1 MYLAVSRPA
10 MVMLVSFLVPKKMPV
25 LGFASL
31 VCSDLSSE
39 GMLENTDM
47 LEEKNQNKKKKKIN
61 NNKKA
66 EQKQQQQQQ
75 QVHRSKGDD
84 HGTVLGNLER
94 SCSTTNSSE
103 GIMSISNTSENFH

>member
-1 MYLAVSRPA
+1 
-10 MVMLVSFLVPKKMPV
+10 
-25 LGFASL
+25 
-31 VCSDLSSE
+31 
-39 GMLENTDM
+39 M

-61 NNKKA
+61 NNNNNKA
-66 EQKQQQQQQ
+66 EQKQQQQQ

-103 GIMSISNTSENFH
+103 GIMAISNTSENFH